1 MPVLRKALQTK
12 IATISQM
19 SYIAILNVFI
29 HYCYLKGSWTV
40 HDNTESWIVFF
51 ECSKITNDLDN
62 TATDPCKATRC
73 PFLKKGS

>member
-12 IATISQM
+12 IATNLQM

-51 ECSKITNDLDN
+51 
-62 TATDPCKATRC
+62 
-73 PFLKKGS
+73 